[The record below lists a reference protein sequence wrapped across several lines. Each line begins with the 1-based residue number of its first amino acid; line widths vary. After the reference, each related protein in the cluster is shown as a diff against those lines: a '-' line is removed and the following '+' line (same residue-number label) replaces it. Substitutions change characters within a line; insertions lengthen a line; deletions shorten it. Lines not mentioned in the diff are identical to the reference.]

1 MYIYLKS
8 FRSINNEY
16 LVSLF
21 EKIDEENT
29 HDTREGGEEIGGS
42 VAEKDENVYNDRET
56 LLFLPRI
63 LTLGY
68 KL

>member
-42 VAEKDENVYNDRET
+42 IAKKDENV
-56 LLFLPRI
+56 
-63 LTLGY
+63 
-68 KL
+68 